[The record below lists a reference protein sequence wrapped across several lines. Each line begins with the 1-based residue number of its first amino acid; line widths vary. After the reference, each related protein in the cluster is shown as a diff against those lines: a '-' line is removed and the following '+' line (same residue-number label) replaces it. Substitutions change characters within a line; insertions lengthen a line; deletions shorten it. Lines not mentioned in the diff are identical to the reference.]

1 MGDPNALTGLTNN
14 IFAGNEPVDGN
25 GVYLD
30 GGTLTQQATL
40 STADDG
46 SVRLAGNVQV
56 GSTGRLTITSG
67 TTVFG
72 NAGLDVLGA
81 LTVQGTAAQPVVF
94 TSASASPSPG
104 DWFGV
109 RYEAGS
115 TGGMSY
121 ATVAYAGSRGCWYV
135 CDAAAAV
142 SFNGQSAVS
151 IDHVTIQ
158 KSASYGLRTTGGATP
173 AVTNS
178 SFVNNAWVGIDL
190 GDPNALTGLA
200 ANTFSGN
207 EPIDG
212 DGVRLDG
219 GTLTR
224 QTTISPGD
232 DGVVR
237 LIGNTQV
244 GSTGGLVIEPGTTV
258 LSNAG
263 LDVLGTLTVQ
273 GTASQPVVF
282 TSPSASPVPG
292 DSYGIRYEAGS
303 TGGMSYATVAYAG
316 NRGCWYVCDAAAAVS
331 FNGQSAASMDHVT
344 IQKSASYGLRTTGG
358 ATPIVTNSGFV
369 NNAWV
374 GIDLGDPNALT
385 GLAAN
390 TFSGNEPI
398 DGDGVRLDGGALTRQ
413 TTLSPT
419 DDGIV
424 RLIGNVTVAS
434 SASVAIHAATIILG
448 NGVLDVFG
456 ALNAVGTATQP
467 ITFTSA
473 NPNPQPGD
481 WPGLRFEPTATGTM
495 DYVAL
500 TDAALAIGVNHA
512 AVRIHDSLIAADQSG
527 ISNCAGCTVVH
538 AENNYWGD
546 PSGPAPSGSGPG
558 ISSGA
563 DVSVAPWLT
572 SNPLDPRSFATSTP
586 TNTAI
591 PTSTAT
597 PTDTP
602 APTATTAPIAPTG
615 VGQQYDI
622 TTSQG
627 VTITPGI
634 TDTGNHCNDCSTRI
648 TLPFSATL
656 YGQQFGT
663 AYVTSGGQLDFTSPD
678 EVGFNTDLPD
688 PAATDAIFAHWGEIS
703 TDTTQ
708 PDGSSSGVFTSITG
722 DSGSRTLAIEWRATY
737 NDTGN
742 PIDVEIL
749 LHENS
754 PRFDVIYG
762 NVPEGGSNATVGV
775 QQGAGD
781 SFTQF
786 ESNTPHSLSSGL
798 ALAFTP
804 STTILPTYTPTPTD
818 VPQATDTPTATDT
831 PAPPNPTAAGAQ
843 YVITQTQGVALVPG
857 TTDSGNHCADCATQI
872 TLPFSYTLY
881 GQQFGTASVVANGQL
896 DFGGSPDTSPTN
908 QDLPDP
914 SATDA
919 IFAHWGDLSTAG
931 TQPDGSPSG
940 IYTSVSGDVGS
951 RIFTIE
957 WRATY
962 FDTGDPGAPVD
973 FEVRL
978 YEGTTR
984 FDVVYGSVDQ
994 GGSAATVGV
1003 QQGTGDSYTQFES
1016 NTPSTLSPGLGLTFA
1031 LDPSTL
1037 FPTPTPTTPS
1047 VLDTGSSARAGQQ
1060 YDIAP
1065 IAGATVVPGTVD
1077 TGNHCAECSTRIM
1090 LPFNYTLYS
1099 QTFGS
1104 AFVTSKGQLDF
1115 SAPPDESPVDTDLP
1129 DGNATDAIFAHW
1141 GDLRTDTTQPD
1152 GSRSGIYTSLSGDQG
1167 SRIFTI
1173 EWRAT
1178 YRDTGD
1184 SIDVEVRLH
1193 EDSPRFDLIYGNV
1206 DEVGSHATVGV
1217 QQGGGDSYT
1226 QFESNTPY
1234 SLSDGLGLSFSLHGA
1249 QNPANGATSPDDARS
1264 RQTRQ
1269 RIMVIPTATLTLS
1282 NTPSATPMATD
1293 TATPTPTATDT
1304 DTPTPTTAD
1313 TATPTTTPLPVSAS
1327 ASQAGAVAITA
1338 VASGPSDP
1346 TTASGTTSPTPVAT
1360 GAAGTTGVA
1369 PTSWILADASAP
1381 RMQAAA
1387 SLPGSDDPNQDTDT
1401 RHYTD
1406 ESNGLT
1412 HVRLYNAPVG
1422 LPGQSG
1428 WTTGDV
1434 RLQSSAA
1441 NGAGGQ
1447 QAARTTHLPFTVAI
1461 AADSADGTLASLT
1474 NESGVGLSLGL
1485 VSVGGVAPSNVRGV
1499 LQGNAVTFD
1508 DVAAD
1513 TPVAEPS
1520 PAPTVPTDT
1529 DTATPTDTDTA
1540 TPTDTDTATPT
1551 DTDTATPTVSPTA
1564 TVVSI
1569 PTVTITPTATPTSTP
1584 PPTGIPTGVTVPSAT
1599 ASIASA
1605 IAVSGTLSPTD
1616 TPTITPTDAAAWP
1629 ASTTVIV
1636 ASPTITQA
1644 VTPTPTITATVIA
1657 TPAITM
1663 TPTVGHSP
1671 TETGVGSTTMTT
1683 SPTITV
1689 TGAPTTPTPS
1699 PSETPTATSG
1709 VGKPMASLRSAG
1721 SSAVEVALQPT
1732 LSGLDTRFTIADAAQ
1747 HGPFVV
1753 ALSPD
1758 AGTHLVQDADGAIRI
1773 TRPITQYGDDGSP
1786 SVTVQTEYIVETPYA
1801 AESGDAAQA
1810 LGHVGQATMTL
1821 LTGDDGV
1828 QRVSISIDPAWLA
1841 DPRRA
1846 FPVSVVLP
1854 VITAYAAVQTGQ
1866 LGTLASC
1873 APHLPAMQVGIVVGA
1888 EGGCTDHGRVYFDAS
1903 WIPSDR
1909 PILSAT
1915 LRLYMPE
1922 HTGPTGVQ

>member
-1 MGDPNALTGLTNN
+1 MFLWIKDRSC
-14 IFAGNEPVDGN
+14 
-25 GVYLD
+25 
-30 GGTLTQQATL
+30 TL
-40 STADDG
+40 G
-46 SVRLAGNVQV
+46 
-56 GSTGRLTITSG
+56 
-67 TTVFG
+67 
-72 NAGLDVLGA
+72 
-81 LTVQGTAAQPVVF
+81 
-94 TSASASPSPG
+94 
-104 DWFGV
+104 
-109 RYEAGS
+109 
-115 TGGMSY
+115 
-121 ATVAYAGSRGCWYV
+121 
-135 CDAAAAV
+135 
-142 SFNGQSAVS
+142 
-151 IDHVTIQ
+151 
-158 KSASYGLRTTGGATP
+158 
-173 AVTNS
+173 
-178 SFVNNAWVGIDL
+178 
-190 GDPNALTGLA
+190 
-200 ANTFSGN
+200 
-207 EPIDG
+207 
-212 DGVRLDG
+212 
-219 GTLTR
+219 
-224 QTTISPGD
+224 
-232 DGVVR
+232 
-237 LIGNTQV
+237 
-244 GSTGGLVIEPGTTV
+244 
-258 LSNAG
+258 
-263 LDVLGTLTVQ
+263 
-273 GTASQPVVF
+273 
-282 TSPSASPVPG
+282 
-292 DSYGIRYEAGS
+292 
-303 TGGMSYATVAYAG
+303 
-316 NRGCWYVCDAAAAVS
+316 
-331 FNGQSAASMDHVT
+331 
-344 IQKSASYGLRTTGG
+344 
-358 ATPIVTNSGFV
+358 
-369 NNAWV
+369 
-374 GIDLGDPNALT
+374 
-385 GLAAN
+385 
-390 TFSGNEPI
+390 
-398 DGDGVRLDGGALTRQ
+398 
-413 TTLSPT
+413 
-419 DDGIV
+419 
-424 RLIGNVTVAS
+424 
-434 SASVAIHAATIILG
+434 
-448 NGVLDVFG
+448 
-456 ALNAVGTATQP
+456 
-467 ITFTSA
+467 
-473 NPNPQPGD
+473 
-481 WPGLRFEPTATGTM
+481 
-495 DYVAL
+495 
-500 TDAALAIGVNHA
+500 
-512 AVRIHDSLIAADQSG
+512 
-527 ISNCAGCTVVH
+527 
-538 AENNYWGD
+538 
-546 PSGPAPSGSGPG
+546 
-558 ISSGA
+558 
-563 DVSVAPWLT
+563 
-572 SNPLDPRSFATSTP
+572 
-586 TNTAI
+586 
-591 PTSTAT
+591 
-597 PTDTP
+597 
-602 APTATTAPIAPTG
+602 
-615 VGQQYDI
+615 QYDI

-688 PAATDAIFAHWGEIS
+688 PAATDAIFAHWGELS

-1184 SIDVEVRLH
+1184 PIDVEVRLH

-1551 DTDTATPTVSPTA
+1551 VSPTA

-1683 SPTITV
+1683 SPTMTV

-1866 LGTLASC
+1866 FGTLASC

-1915 LRLYMPE
+1915 LRMYTPE